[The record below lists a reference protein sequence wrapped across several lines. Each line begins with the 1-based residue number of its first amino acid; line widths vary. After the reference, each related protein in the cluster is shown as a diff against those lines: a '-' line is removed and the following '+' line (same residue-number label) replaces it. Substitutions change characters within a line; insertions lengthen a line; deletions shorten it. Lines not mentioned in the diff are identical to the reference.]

1 MDKILND
8 NNFGKLVKN
17 SRIQK
22 KLSLCMYT
30 KEFVVRVY
38 TQELKVEILMLIFI
52 SKELY
57 YNDWE

>member
-8 NNFGKLVKN
+8 NNFGKLFK
-17 SRIQK
+17 K

-57 YNDWE
+57 YNYWE